1 MIDKE
6 FIDCFKSYKGNF
18 DNAATKEELD
28 EFMSNNYMPATIANV
43 SVGTDAVKYDLN
55 VKPKKIMYF
64 LTQTEK
70 IFNYYFDVNNCRV
83 FQNGK
88 YISVEVPNKETGLYG
103 FKDCLLSLQKITDHD
118 GKMYISIG
126 EKSGQEN
133 INYDL
138 ASMPHFLVAGQTGS
152 GKSVFLHNVIL
163 SLLGQYGT
171 DDLQM
176 VLIDPKQVEF
186 GFYDGVP
193 QVESVISDS
202 SIATRKI
209 RSLCDEMDERYNVLK
224 NNVVRD
230 IASYNRLGK
239 SKMPRIIVI
248 VEELADL
255 VLSQGDEVIKDITR
269 LVVKARACGIH
280 VILATQRPEARFFT
294 GKLTS
299 NFQCRVAFSVASV
312 DDSRIILGCKGAET
326 LLGNGDG
333 IFRSNN
339 GQSNTRFKSA
349 LVTESDI
356 KKAVSLLQQV

>member
-1 MIDKE
+1 MIE
-6 FIDCFKSYKGNF
+6 ERFIECFKSYKGSH
-18 DNAATKEELD
+18 DKAATKEELD
-28 EFMSNNYMPATIANV
+28 EFMSNNYMPATIANI

-55 VKPKKIMYF
+55 VRPKKIIYF

-88 YISVEVPNKETGLYG
+88 YISVEVPNRETGLYG

-126 EKSGQEN
+126 EKAGMEN

-138 ASMPHFLVAGQTGS
+138 ASMPHLLVAGQTGS

-171 DDLQM
+171 EDLQL

-186 GFYDGVP
+186 GFYDGIP
-193 QVESVISDS
+193 QVESVIADASM
-202 SIATRKI
+202 ATRKI
-209 RSLCDEMDERYNVLK
+209 RAICDEMETRYKLIAE
-224 NNVVRD
+224 NVVRD

-239 SKMPRIIVI
+239 AKMPRIVVI

-255 VLSQGDEVIKDITR
+255 VLSQGDDVIKDITR

-280 VILATQRPEARFFT
+280 IILATQRPEAKFFT

-299 NFQCRVAFSVASV
+299 NFQCRVAFSVASIE
-312 DDSRIILGCKGAET
+312 DSRIILGRKGAET

-349 LVTESDI
+349 LITEEEI
-356 KKAVSLLQQV
+356 KNAVRILKE